1 MFKSNRFSLFLLVFL
16 LSALAVGQPPV
27 SASGWYVGVDS
38 AFVSSKTEGTVGQ
51 IDTSVVAGPPG
62 TPGLP
67 VSIPSISFG
76 GTDKLPGGSL
86 FAGYSKTFARA
97 FFIAGELNGGYGSY
111 DDTEA
116 FRNNVFT
123 SRIDVTQGYFG
134 ATARAGLIIPGNLR
148 VYASLGWAHNWVEA
162 KGTINSFSLSA
173 PAGLPIP
180 QGTPIR
186 IDGVD
191 WSVKNDLTFDGITYG
206 VGIEY
211 GISSLLPLLKNA
223 YLRLAYS
230 RIEYAKENFSYDAS
244 GFEAPIE
251 GVGTLS
257 ITNTNIPAEA
267 DSGVH
272 VVSLGLSYRF
282 EI

>member
-27 SASGWYVGVDS
+27 SASGWYVGIDS

-51 IDTSVVAGPPG
+51 VDTSVSLAAAPG
-62 TPGLP
+62 MPIAA
-67 VSIPSISFG
+67 SIPNISFG

-148 VYASLGWAHNWVEA
+148 VYSSIGWAHNWVEA
-162 KGTINSFSLSA
+162 EGTINSFSL
-173 PAGLPIP
+173 P
-180 QGTPIR
+180 
-186 IDGVD
+186 GVPGPPL
-191 WSVKNDLTFDGITYG
+191 SVNWPVKSDLTFDGITYG

-230 RIEYAKENFSYDAS
+230 RIEYAKEKFSYDAS
-244 GFEAPIE
+244 GFEDVMLL
-251 GVGTLS
+251 GGGTLS
-257 ITNTNIPAEA
+257 IDSNTIPAEA
-267 DSGVH
+267 DAGVH
-272 VVSLGLSYRF
+272 VISLGLSYRF

>member
-1 MFKSNRFSLFLLVFL
+1 M
-16 LSALAVGQPPV
+16 
-27 SASGWYVGVDS
+27 
-38 AFVSSKTEGTVGQ
+38 GQ

-148 VYASLGWAHNWVEA
+148 VYSSIGWAHNWVEA
-162 KGTINSFSLSA
+162 EGTINSFSLSA
-173 PAGLPIP
+173 VPGLLLPP
-180 QGTPIR
+180 GTPER
-186 IDGVD
+186 LGVS
-191 WSVKNDLTFDGITYG
+191 WPVKSDLTFDGITFG

-211 GISSLLPLLKNA
+211 GISSFLPLLKNA

-230 RIEYAKENFSYDAS
+230 RIQYAKEKFSYDAS
-244 GFEAPIE
+244 GFEDVMLPGGI
-251 GVGTLS
+251 GTLS
-257 ITNTNIPAEA
+257 IDSNTIPAEA
-267 DSGVH
+267 DAGVH
-272 VVSLGLSYRF
+272 VISLGLSYRF

>member
-1 MFKSNRFSLFLLVFL
+1 MFLLVFL

-27 SASGWYVGVDS
+27 SASGWYAGIDS
-38 AFVSSKTEGTVGQ
+38 AFVSSKTEGTVGP
-51 IDTSVVAGPPG
+51 IG
-62 TPGLP
+62 
-67 VSIPSISFG
+67 VSITGQPQTIPVTVSYG

-111 DDTEA
+111 DDTKA
-116 FRNNVFT
+116 FRNDVFT

-148 VYASLGWAHNWVEA
+148 VYSSIGWAHNWVEA
-162 KGTINSFSLSA
+162 EGTINSFSPPGVPGPPLSVNW
-173 PAGLPIP
+173 P
-180 QGTPIR
+180 
-186 IDGVD
+186 
-191 WSVKNDLTFDGITYG
+191 VKSDLTFDGITYG

-230 RIEYAKENFSYDAS
+230 RIEYAKEKFSYDAS
-244 GFEAPIE
+244 GFEDVMLPGGI
-251 GVGTLS
+251 GTLS
-257 ITNTNIPAEA
+257 IDSNTIPAEA
-267 DSGVH
+267 DAGVH
-272 VVSLGLSYRF
+272 VISLGLSYRF